1 MILHGI
7 KHMQII
13 FKNYIKKKYYVIS
26 IDKYVK
32 NAIKRI
38 ASYKFFIYTL

>member
-1 MILHGI
+1 
-7 KHMQII
+7 MQII

-38 ASYKFFIYTL
+38 ASYKFFIYFINILYMHL